1 MPHVFYLKFI
11 LFSARIIQVLR
22 NKLTFSLSELAVEVS
37 SNPEKLSSAVSLV
50 NEPIFCSNFLSK
62 PYGIMENYLGI
73 VLVTSIEAAINKI
86 SEATANNTTVIQ

>member
-22 NKLTFSLSELAVEVS
+22 NKLTFSLSEQAVEVS
-37 SNPEKLSSAVSLV
+37 SNPEKLGSAVSLV
-50 NEPIFCSNFLSK
+50 NEQIFCSNFLSK

-73 VLVTSIEAAINKI
+73 VLVTSI
-86 SEATANNTTVIQ
+86 